1 MSMPFIPALIIMSV
15 ISLLRLV
22 SVVLMNHVNKE
33 KPMNKVFRSILMF
46 ASCIGETLWAGIVS
60 VAAGAIPGHS
70 ESISVQAK
78 YS

>member
-46 ASCIGETLWAGIVS
+46 ASCICETLWTGIVS

-70 ESISVQAK
+70 ESISALAK
-78 YS
+78 CS